1 MTRLLLLA
9 VTALTLAWITTNL
22 AGIWLAAPLPMPG
35 DRPPPPRRLSFTRPL
50 DGAALE
56 HRFGLGRTPLPPRP
70 DGRLRGTLVATLEGA
85 SLALIESGPRAVVVR
100 VGDPWNGFTVDQIER
115 RRVWLVS
122 AEGRTALESGEAV
135 ASAVEPPPRVRRTP
149 SGVFEVPRAEVER
162 LLADP
167 IRLAAQAFFTP
178 SANGWII
185 SRLAPDSALRDL
197 GVLPGDEI
205 RAFNG
210 RAANKLET
218 LLGAVQAL
226 PAARRVEIDVVRAGA
241 PLRLEYDLR

>member
-1 MTRLLLLA
+1 MTRLLMLA
-9 VTALTLAWITTNL
+9 VGALALAWTASNL
-22 AGIWLAAPLPMPG
+22 AGIWLSAPNPMPTG
-35 DRPPPPRRLSFTRPL
+35 RPAPPLQPTSARPL
-50 DGAALE
+50 DEAALE
-56 HRFGLGRTPLPPRP
+56 HRFGLGRAPPPPRP

-85 SLALIESGPRAVVVR
+85 SLALIEFGSRAVIVR

-135 ASAVEPPPRVRRTP
+135 AIAIEPPPRVQRTP
-149 SGVFEVPRAEVER
+149 SGVFEVPRVEVER

-167 IRLAAQAFFTP
+167 MRLAAQALFTP

-210 RAANKLET
+210 RPANKLET
-218 LLGAVQAL
+218 LFGAAQEL
-226 PAARRVEIDVVRAGA
+226 PATRRVQIDLVRGGA
-241 PLRLEYDLR
+241 ALRLEYDLR